1 MLVPIPGMS
10 MLKFVVP
17 DPHPPAVDPP
27 PPDAE
32 VRRLAHALIQKALDV
47 ACGMRPMVQLDRRRF
62 ARPVHVHLAARLRGS
77 DLRGPVAVRSLHL
90 APGTGG
96 PEGLEVYGTAVCAA
110 TTIGYTA
117 RLSTDWPGRL
127 LSFRVL

>member
-17 DPHPPAVDPP
+17 DPRPPAVDPP
-27 PPDAE
+27 PPGAE
-32 VRRLAHALIQKALDV
+32 VQQLARALAQKALDV
-47 ACGMRPMVQLDRRRF
+47 ACGMRPITQLDRRRF
-62 ARPVHVHLAARLRGS
+62 ARPVHVHIAARLRGS
-77 DLRGPVAVRSLHL
+77 DLRGPVILRSLHL
-90 APGTGG
+90 APGTDGV
-96 PEGLEVYGTAVCAA
+96 EIYGTAVCAA
-110 TTIGYTA
+110 TALGYTG